1 MKNFS
6 IYLPNGGYFLSWIR
20 IPQLFPLN
28 RKKRQ
33 IFPTELNLIPI
44 TYLDKSWFLA

>member
-1 MKNFS
+1 MVDISF
-6 IYLPNGGYFLSWIR
+6 PEFEFH
-20 IPQLFPLN
+20 LFPLN

-44 TYLDKSWFLA
+44 TYLDKNWFLA